1 MVTKGNIHS
10 LSQGDGS
17 EWTHEH
23 GFVRERVGHSPPPG
37 TQWPQSAV
45 QTVSL
50 NPEQLGE
57 TKLPLSELQLV
68 PMIDMGNEKLYTAR
82 RLRCARRTQGLRE
95 GAGRVPQP
103 RGASGAGTPPGSARG
118 RAGPARRR
126 VTDPNSPL
134 QSESSGEVQLR
145 HLSD

>member
-1 MVTKGNIHS
+1 MPHNAGKNAAATKGNIHS

-23 GFVRERVGHSPPPG
+23 GFVRERAGHSPPPG

-68 PMIDMGNEKLYTAR
+68 LMIDMGNEKLYTAR
-82 RLRCARRTQGLRE
+82 EGSAHPCCTQGLAQ
-95 GAGRVPQP
+95 GA
-103 RGASGAGTPPGSARG
+103 
-118 RAGPARRR
+118 
-126 VTDPNSPL
+126 
-134 QSESSGEVQLR
+134 
-145 HLSD
+145 

>member
-1 MVTKGNIHS
+1 MAATKGNIHS

-23 GFVRERVGHSPPPG
+23 GFVRERAGHGPPPG

-68 PMIDMGNEKLYTAR
+68 LMIDMGNEKLYTAR
-82 RLRCARRTQGLRE
+82 EGSAGPGCVQGLGE
-95 GAGRVPQP
+95 GV
-103 RGASGAGTPPGSARG
+103 
-118 RAGPARRR
+118 
-126 VTDPNSPL
+126 
-134 QSESSGEVQLR
+134 
-145 HLSD
+145 